1 MISDKFNFFFKKIF
15 SVVIYKI
22 NINIDSI
29 ISIITRVVTAVS
41 FYILTFFSSRYLV
54 NDDFAKW
61 SLFITFLN
69 LLPLLNLGIST
80 GLVNKLSFNNS
91 TTNVNVT
98 ENEQIINASFKF
110 QILLSFLFILIL
122 CSLTYFN
129 FNNSMILFFRTNLWS
144 IIILII
150 SLPFNFFSSI
160 LFSYKQIKF
169 SNYISII
176 QNFILLILS
185 IFLFVTGDNLNMYI
199 LFYSITYTVL
209 LILFFLISIS
219 KNRIKIYF
227 TFKDLKYISLITSS
241 SFTFW
246 VMSFI
251 SNILSS
257 AQIFFVSYLFGINSV
272 PNYFLFQKIFSV
284 INTFHLAYLSPFTV
298 KFIGFATN
306 NKWDSLILEINYLV
320 RKFTFRLYFSLGL
333 LIFLLHP
340 FILYIWTGK
349 DISDFKISITFFFIF
364 FLTSVGNVYSVLLNA
379 LGHFRIQIFYAFIS
393 FFSFILFISLF
404 KIYFGPLSIAIA
416 TIPASII
423 ILYLMRQYTQKIIA
437 NKLIFI

>member
-1 MISDKFNFFFKKIF
+1 MISDRISLIFKKKL
-15 SVVIYKI
+15 SALLYKI

-29 ISIITRVVTAVS
+29 ISIITRVATAIS

-54 NDDFAKW
+54 SDDFAKW

-69 LLPLLNLGIST
+69 LLPLLNFGIST

-91 TTNVNVT
+91 STQVDVK
-98 ENEQIINASFKF
+98 ENEQIVNASFKF
-110 QILLSFLFILIL
+110 QLLLSLLFILIL
-122 CSLTYFN
+122 CGLSYFN
-129 FNNSMILFFRTNLWS
+129 FNNTVILFFQTNLYS
-144 IIILII
+144 VIILII

-160 LFSYKQIKF
+160 LFSHKQIKF
-169 SNYISII
+169 SNYISIV

-185 IFLFVTGDNLNMYI
+185 IFLFITGESLNMYI
-199 LFYSITYTVL
+199 LFYSITYTFL

-227 TFKDLKYISLITSS
+227 TFNGLKNISLITSS

-246 VMSFI
+246 GMSFI

-272 PNYFLFQKIFSV
+272 PNYFLFQKIFSA

-298 KFIGFATN
+298 KFIGFASN
-306 NKWDSLILEINYLV
+306 NNWDSLILEMNYLV
-320 RKFTFRLYFSLGL
+320 KKFTFRLYFSVGL
-333 LIFLLHP
+333 LILLLHP
-340 FILYIWTGK
+340 FILFLWTGK
-349 DISDFKISITFFFIF
+349 NISDFKISITFFFIF
-364 FLTSVGNVYSVLLNA
+364 FLTSVGNVYSVLLNS

-393 FFSFILFISLF
+393 FISFIIFISLF
-404 KIYFGPLSIAIA
+404 RIYFGPISIAIA
-416 TIPASII
+416 TIPASIFT
-423 ILYLMRQYTQKIIA
+423 LYLMRQYTHNIIV

>member
-1 MISDKFNFFFKKIF
+1 
-15 SVVIYKI
+15 
-22 NINIDSI
+22 
-29 ISIITRVVTAVS
+29 
-41 FYILTFFSSRYLV
+41 
-54 NDDFAKW
+54 
-61 SLFITFLN
+61 
-69 LLPLLNLGIST
+69 
-80 GLVNKLSFNNS
+80 
-91 TTNVNVT
+91 
-98 ENEQIINASFKF
+98 
-110 QILLSFLFILIL
+110 
-122 CSLTYFN
+122 
-129 FNNSMILFFRTNLWS
+129 
-144 IIILII
+144 
-150 SLPFNFFSSI
+150 
-160 LFSYKQIKF
+160 
-169 SNYISII
+169 
-176 QNFILLILS
+176 
-185 IFLFVTGDNLNMYI
+185 
-199 LFYSITYTVL
+199 
-209 LILFFLISIS
+209 
-219 KNRIKIYF
+219 
-227 TFKDLKYISLITSS
+227 
-241 SFTFW
+241 
-246 VMSFI
+246 MSFI